1 MEEFCCGCDNGGE
14 SGCMAQFC
22 SREAWRGLP
31 RLFVNS
37 YFSIL
42 STGLQRIGQ
51 FSLHFREHKTG
62 PKSLSGLRV
71 QPGPTS
77 PLWKAFGEA
86 RESGRLLALCLFP
99 KKMAAEAGKS
109 RSQELCIFG
118 GGKERDQYLGS
129 WGLLCKNISS
139 LSTE

>member
-77 PLWKAFGEA
+77 PLWKAFGG
-86 RESGRLLALCLFP
+86 SQ
-99 KKMAAEAGKS
+99 GKWTPPCPMLIPQENGS
-109 RSQELCIFG
+109 RSRKKQVPGVMHFWG
-118 GGKERDQYLGS
+118 RERKRPVFRQLGVVM
-129 WGLLCKNISS
+129 
-139 LSTE
+139 

>member
-1 MEEFCCGCDNGGE
+1 
-14 SGCMAQFC
+14 MAQFC

-31 RLFVNS
+31 RLFAKS

-77 PLWKAFGEA
+77 PLWAFGEA
-86 RESGRLLALCLFP
+86 RKVDASLPYAYSPRKWQQKQEKAGPRSYAFLGEG
-99 KKMAAEAGKS
+99 KKETS
-109 RSQELCIFG
+109 I
-118 GGKERDQYLGS
+118 
-129 WGLLCKNISS
+129 
-139 LSTE
+139 

>member
-1 MEEFCCGCDNGGE
+1 MAVTMEVSQGG
-14 SGCMAQFC
+14 MAWGAQSC

-37 YFSIL
+37 YFSML
-42 STGLQRIGQ
+42 STGLQRVGQ
-51 FSLHFREHKTG
+51 FSLHFREHKTC

-77 PLWKAFGEA
+77 LLLSPFEPMFWKAFG
-86 RESGRLLALCLFP
+86 G
-99 KKMAAEAGKS
+99 
-109 RSQELCIFG
+109 SQEKWTPPCPTVILQENASTSRKKQAPGVMHC

-129 WGLLCKNISS
+129 
-139 LSTE
+139 